1 MLPADPAFR
10 VAASGEN
17 TPLSQLSQVVSHMFF
32 RVKVI
37 GLSDVFVSC
46 VATSPVTD
54 VGMPYHPPVTCMI
67 AGPGLGVV
75 PPQPASAATT
85 AMQARTAALVV
96 ALPSKLHD
104 TPAQNKN

>member
-67 AGPGLGVV
+67 AGPGLEGD
-75 PPQPASAATT
+75 PPQPASAAATT
-85 AMQARTAALVV
+85 MQARTAALVV
-96 ALPSKLHD
+96 ALPLKLRD
-104 TPAQNKN
+104 TFIYTT